1 MKTIIKS
8 FALCAFC
15 LLSYFNAQAA
25 PAQKDSIIITFG
37 DKTRMIIYGDD
48 RKELEKLMKY
58 DLNALLKDLGARLD
72 TINGETKIYF
82 EDLDGTKYLK
92 DKKEGDKS
100 YVRIDLRG
108 IHIKDG
114 DREVR
119 ISTRGVDI
127 KDGDDK
133 DRRRNGTGVDTTAT
147 DGNSRRREYDKD
159 NDNDDRVIRIHRNKS
174 YRSPRQGFIVAVGL
188 NAYSQNN
195 PGGNYRE
202 EDYDLRPFGSR
213 YISLGY
219 VRSATLVRGKSAGL
233 HVDFGLDV
241 AWNNLMFEGNNT
253 VIKDPDMVRFPVGFR
268 PNGFGEVELR
278 KSKLTVPYANF
289 SLMPTVSFAN
299 AFFTH
304 ISAGGYVGYRLGG
317 YTKTK
322 MPDGKKDR
330 VRSDYYLN
338 DFRYGA
344 ALELGIRSFPDLFV
358 HYDMNPLFQENKG
371 PNVRMINFG
380 LRF

>member
-8 FALCAFC
+8 LAFCAFC
-15 LLSYFNAQAA
+15 LLGYFNAQAA

-48 RKELEKLMKY
+48 RKELEKLAKY
-58 DLNALLKDLGARLD
+58 DLNSLLKDLGARLD

-92 DKKEGDKS
+92 DKKDSDKS

-108 IHIKDG
+108 IYIKDG
-114 DREVR
+114 EREVK
-119 ISTRGVDI
+119 ITTRGVDI
-127 KDGDDK
+127 NDGDDK
-133 DRRRNGTGVDTTAT
+133 GRRRNGTGVDTTAT
-147 DGNSRRREYDKD
+147 DGSSRSRGYDD
-159 NDNDDRVIRIHRNKS
+159 DEDDSNDRVVRIHRVNR
-174 YRSPRQGFIVAVGL
+174 YRSPRQGFIVALGL
-188 NAYSQNN
+188 NAYGQND
-195 PGGNYRE
+195 PGTYSKD
-202 EDYDLRPFGSR
+202 DYDLRPFGSR

-219 VRSATLVRGKSAGL
+219 VKSASIIRGKSAGL

-241 AWNNLMFEGNNT
+241 AWNNLMFEGSNT
-253 VIKDPDMVRFPVGFR
+253 VQKDVSSVSFPPVKNNEGR
-268 PNGFGEVELR
+268 EVDLR
-278 KSKLTVPYANF
+278 KSKLTVPYGNF

-304 ISAGGYVGYRLGG
+304 ISAGGYIGYRLGG

-322 MPDGKKDR
+322 LPDGKRDH
-330 VRSDYYLN
+330 VRSNFYLN
-338 DFRYGA
+338 DLRYGA